1 MLSFGQD
8 LFNIKQH
15 KPYSLL
21 EVFFLEE
28 TVKDFMVSI
37 SDYPSID
44 HNLGLGETVSIMYH
58 MSRAKG
64 YRWLVVLDENK
75 NLVGF
80 LTLRNV
86 MEAISSLAPKAGGWL
101 GIFTYSRPGYFYWE
115 GVQSLQNIPVKKVLQ
130 PLVDVRVLENDNP
143 AAAAEIILNR
153 RITIVPVIND
163 RNELVGIIRSVD
175 LLAFFN
181 RLFENAPG

>member
-1 MLSFGQD
+1 MKKIVKILIPLFFIVTVFAGCGKKEENLST
-8 LFNIKQH
+8 IEKVKQT
-15 KPYSLL
+15 K
-21 EVFFLEE
+21 
-28 TVKDFMVSI
+28 K
-37 SDYPSID
+37 
-44 HNLGLGETVSIMYH
+44 
-58 MSRAKG
+58 
-64 YRWLVVLDENK
+64 LVVGIEEGYPPMEFRDENK

-86 MEAISSLAPKAGGWL
+86 MEAISNLAPKAGGWL

-115 GVQSLQNIPVKKVLQ
+115 GVQSLQNIPVKKVIQ

-143 AAAAEIILNR
+143 AVAAEIILNR

-181 RLFENAPG
+181 QLFENAPG